1 MFKRLTKE
9 ERLLIA
15 EKENEELKGKLLT
28 AEANMDYLSMM
39 SGIDMPA
46 GDSSEEALNQEEGED
61 NE

>member
-9 ERLLIA
+9 ERLLIE

-39 SGIDMPA
+39 SGIDIPNSSIEGNA
-46 GDSSEEALNQEEGED
+46 EDSEEEA
-61 NE
+61 

>member
-15 EKENEELKGKLLT
+15 EKENEELKGKLLA

-39 SGIDMPA
+39 SGIDIPNSSIEGNA
-46 GDSSEEALNQEEGED
+46 EDSEEEA
-61 NE
+61 

>member
-39 SGIDMPA
+39 SGIDIPNSSIEGNA
-46 GDSSEEALNQEEGED
+46 EDSEEEA
-61 NE
+61 